1 MATTFQSKP
10 EKSSQLETTAADDE
24 TSDSQSQGMAVVGQV
39 AGGILHDFNNIL
51 TVITGTID
59 ILAQAV
65 VDRPEL
71 AAVAR
76 LIDEAATRGARLTSQ
91 LLAFASGRPPRPC
104 EVDVDQLLTDVSRLL
119 RPTLGMEIEI
129 QVVVVSGTPAA
140 FADAGQLMAAL
151 LCLAIMARN
160 ALAEGGKL
168 RFEAAGVEETAPG
181 ASRVAG
187 DGCVVIVLT
196 ASVNVGP
203 AVRAAELFPDLAI
216 VEDFVKRSNG
226 RLRVEDRAGSGARV
240 EILLPRGTDSLHS

>member
-129 QVVVVSGTPAA
+129 QAVVAPGTPAA

-160 ALAEGGKL
+160 ALAEGGRL

-181 ASRVAG
+181 AAG
-187 DGCVVIVLT
+187 LAEACIVIVLT
-196 ASVNVGP
+196 AFVNAGP
-203 AVRAAELFPDLAI
+203 AVRAAQLFPDI
-216 VEDFVKRSNG
+216 TMVEDFVKRSNG
-226 RLRVEDRAGSGARV
+226 RLRVEDRSGSGARV
-240 EILLPRGTDSLHS
+240 EILLPRVTDLLE

>member
-1 MATTFQSKP
+1 MASTFQHRP
-10 EKSSQLETTAADDE
+10 EQSSQPGNTEADDPA
-24 TSDSQSQGMAVVGQV
+24 SDSQSQGMAIVGQV

-91 LLAFASGRPPRPC
+91 LLAFARGRPPRPC
-104 EVDVDQLLTDVSRLL
+104 EVDVGELLTDVSRLL

-129 QVVVVSGTPAA
+129 QSVVAPGTPMA

-160 ALAEGGKL
+160 ALAKGGKL
-168 RFEAAGVEETAPG
+168 RIEAAGVEEAAPG
-181 ASRVAG
+181 SPG
-187 DGCVVIVLT
+187 QTKEGCVAIVLT
-196 ASVNVGP
+196 ASATAGP
-203 AVRAAELFPDLAI
+203 AVQAVHLFPNIAMVD
-216 VEDFVKRSNG
+216 DFVKRSNG
-226 RLRVEDRAGSGARV
+226 RLRVEDQAGSGTRV
-240 EILLPRGTDSLHS
+240 EISLPCREGLLA